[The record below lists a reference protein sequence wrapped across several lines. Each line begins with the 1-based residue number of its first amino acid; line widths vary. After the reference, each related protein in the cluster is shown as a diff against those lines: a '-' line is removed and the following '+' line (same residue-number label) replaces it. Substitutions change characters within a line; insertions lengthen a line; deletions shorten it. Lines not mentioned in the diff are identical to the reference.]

1 MKNTCILAILDG
13 WGIGKKDE
21 SNPIYMA
28 KTPCLHSIE
37 ERFPAVALTASGIS
51 VGMPWD
57 AAGTSEVG
65 HLTIGAGRVVY
76 QNHPKISLA
85 IRDGSF
91 FENAALAKAFASKG
105 TVHLV
110 GLYSD
115 STEYAAKEHVF
126 ALLEMAA
133 KKGVKNLRIHL
144 ILDAPENSPRNG
156 RALAAELFSKMKP
169 IGYENI
175 ASVSGIFFAI
185 PRDRSEEKIRRA
197 ADAISGTGMETAES
211 LASLFEEAEEKKA
224 SGELLT
230 PKKIGS
236 GTQIVPGDEVIFW
249 NFEEEGLKGLVE
261 EIQKIEGIGVT
272 TLADYGIPGT
282 SPAFQKDGVT
292 ETLGGAI
299 AKAGKNQMR
308 IAETEKYRNITFY
321 LNGMREKPYENEYR
335 AEIPSK
341 TGNIIAN
348 PEMMA
353 EAVTERVILSLEDR
367 GFDFIACTYANP
379 DILAKT
385 GDFEATVR
393 AVQVLDRQIEK
404 IMNLALKEGHTLI
417 ITSGHGNAES
427 LMNPETGEP
436 DRGNN
441 PNPVP
446 FYLVGQRFAKRNP
459 GNPGKLETA
468 GMLADV
474 APTILELMGVP
485 KPAEMTGESLLGQL
499 I

>member
-28 KTPCLHSIE
+28 KTPCLRSIE

-91 FENAALAKAFASKG
+91 FENPALAKAFSTKG

-115 STEYAAKEHVF
+115 STEYAAKEHVS
-126 ALLEMAA
+126 ALLEMAI
-133 KKGVKNLRIHL
+133 KKGLRNLSVHL
-144 ILDAPENSPRNG
+144 ILDASENTARKG
-156 RALAAELFSKMKP
+156 EVLAAELFSKMKSA
-169 IGYENI
+169 GVGKI
-175 ASVSGIFFAI
+175 ASVSGSFFAM
-185 PRDRSEEKIRRA
+185 PNDRDAVKIKRTA
-197 ADAISGTGMETAES
+197 SAISGEGGEAMES
-211 LASLFEEAEEKKA
+211 VASLFAEAEERKA
-224 SGELLT
+224 SGELLV
-230 PKKIGS
+230 PKRIAAEPG
-236 GTQIVPGDEVIFW
+236 IIPGDEIIFW
-249 NFEEEGLKGLVE
+249 NFEGEEIRGLVE
-261 EIQKIEGIGVT
+261 ELKKISGVNIT
-272 TLADYGIPGT
+272 TLADYGISGI
-282 SPAFQKDGVT
+282 SPAFPKDEIR
-292 ETLGGAI
+292 ETLGGVI

-308 IAETEKYRNITFY
+308 IAETEKYRNVTFY
-321 LNGMREKPYENEYR
+321 LNGMREEPYENEYR

-341 TGNIIAN
+341 PGNVITN

-379 DILAKT
+379 DTLAKT

-393 AVQVLDRQIEK
+393 AVQALDRQIEK
-404 IMNLALKEGHTLI
+404 IANLALKEGHTLI
-417 ITSGHGNAES
+417 ITSGHGNAE
-427 LMNPETGEP
+427 LLLNPETGEP
-436 DRGNN
+436 DRKNN

-468 GMLADV
+468 GMLTDV
-474 APTILELMGVP
+474 APTMLELMGIQ
-485 KPAEMTGESLLGQL
+485 KPAEMTGESLLKQL